1 MLKKI
6 LIYNSG
12 GGLGD
17 AIQLF
22 PLILSLKNHFKS
34 GHFYYLG
41 AHENHFLNKLKDFN
55 VNIKTLDLGLKYF
68 GFRWWHLFKAKS
80 RFFELNLE
88 KFDLIIDLQSK
99 LRNTL
104 ILKRIPSVNFYS
116 STFNYNFCSLKK
128 DYLSNNNISQKTILN
143 LEKLLD
149 VNIKKVDFSLDNLN
163 QIYINEAKKLL
174 PGSNYIGFS
183 ITQGNE
189 YRKKSWPLENF
200 IILAKKIEEMKK
212 IPVFFVEKKNIEII
226 NQIKSKVP
234 NSLFPEH
241 NSDLVCPALVTAL
254 SSRLEK
260 GITIDNGVMHMM
272 SLAKVPMIVLFG
284 PTNSEK
290 FAPNHE
296 NVVILDSNKLYKTS
310 DISKIQVEDL
320 LKYIN

>member
-34 GHFYYLG
+34 SDFYYLG
-41 AHENHFLNKLKDFN
+41 AHENHFIGKLRNYDIK
-55 VNIKTLDLGLKYF
+55 IKTLDLKLQYF
-68 GFRWWHLFKAKS
+68 GFRWWHLLKAKS
-80 RFFELNLE
+80 RFLELKME
-88 KFDLIIDLQSK
+88 KFDLVIDLQSK

-104 ILKRIPSVNFYS
+104 ILQRIPSSQFYS
-116 STFNYNFCSLKK
+116 STFNYNFCSSKK
-128 DYLSNNNISQKTILN
+128 SYLSNSNLSQKTILN

-149 VNIKKVDFSLDNLN
+149 VNIQKIDFELNNLN
-163 QIYINEAKKLL
+163 QIYINEAKRLL
-174 PGSNYIGFS
+174 PGSDYIGFS

-200 IILAKKIEEMKK
+200 IILAKKIEEMNKV
-212 IPVFFVEKKNIEII
+212 PVFFVEKENSELI

-234 NSLFPEH
+234 NAIFPEL
-241 NSDLVCPALVTAL
+241 NSALACPALVTAL
-254 SSRLEK
+254 SSRLKK
-260 GITIDNGVMHMM
+260 GISIDNGVMHMM

-284 PTNSEK
+284 PTNSDK
-290 FAPNHE
+290 FAPNHY
-296 NVVILDSNKLYKTS
+296 NTKILDSNKLYKTE
-310 DISKIQVEDL
+310 DISKITVEDVIKHIL
-320 LKYIN
+320 

>member
-80 RFFELNLE
+80 RFFKLNLE

-200 IILAKKIEEMKK
+200 IILAKKIVEMNK
-212 IPVFFVEKKNIEII
+212 IPVFFVEKENIEII
-226 NQIKSKVP
+226 NQIKLKVP

-254 SSRLEK
+254 SSRLKK
-260 GITIDNGVMHMM
+260 GISIDNGVMHMM

-290 FAPNHE
+290 FAPSHE
-296 NVVILDSNKLYKTS
+296 NTVILDSNKLYKTS

-320 LKYIN
+320 FKYIN

>member
-17 AIQLF
+17 AIQLI

-34 GHFYYLG
+34 GDFYYLG

-55 VNIKTLDLGLKYF
+55 VNIKTLDLSLKYF
-68 GFRWWHLFKAKS
+68 GFRWWHLFKARS

-116 STFNYNFCSLKK
+116 STFNYNFCSIKK
-128 DYLSNNNISQKTILN
+128 NYLSNNNISQKTILN

-174 PGSNYIGFS
+174 PGNNYIGFS

-200 IILAKKIEEMKK
+200 INLAKKIEEMKK
-212 IPVFFVEKKNIEII
+212 IPVFFVKKENLEII

-260 GITIDNGVMHMM
+260 GISIDNGVMHMM

-296 NVVILDSNKLYKTS
+296 NVVILDSNKLYKTI

-320 LKYIN
+320 LKYIK

>member
-34 GHFYYLG
+34 SDFYYLG
-41 AHENHFLNKLKDFN
+41 AHKNHFLGKLKKYNID
-55 VNIKTLDLGLKYF
+55 IKTLDLGLKYF
-68 GFRWWHLFKAKS
+68 GFRWWHLLKAKS
-80 RFFELNLE
+80 RFLELNLE

-104 ILKRIPSVNFYS
+104 ILKKIPSVNFYS

-189 YRKKSWPLENF
+189 YRKKSWPLESF
-200 IILAKKIEEMKK
+200 IILAKKIVEMNK
-212 IPVFFVEKKNIEII
+212 IPVFFVEKENIEII
-226 NQIKSKVP
+226 NQIKLKVP

-260 GITIDNGVMHMM
+260 GISIDNGVMHMM
-272 SLAKVPMIVLFG
+272 SLSKVPMIVLFG

-290 FAPNHE
+290 FAPSHE
-296 NVVILDSNKLYKTS
+296 NTVILDSNKLYKTS

>member
-34 GHFYYLG
+34 GDFYYLG

-55 VNIKTLDLGLKYF
+55 VNIKTLDLSLKYF
-68 GFRWWHLFKAKS
+68 GFRWWHLFKARSK
-80 RFFELNLE
+80 FLELNLE

-116 STFNYNFCSLKK
+116 STFNYNFCSIKK
-128 DYLSNNNISQKTILN
+128 NYLSSNNISQKTILN

-163 QIYINEAKKLL
+163 QLYINEAKKLL
-174 PGSNYIGFS
+174 PGNNYIGFS

-200 IILAKKIEEMKK
+200 INLAKKIEEMKK
-212 IPVFFVEKKNIEII
+212 IPVFFVKKENLEII

-260 GITIDNGVMHMM
+260 GISIDNGVMHMM

-310 DISKIQVEDL
+310 DITKIQVEDL
-320 LKYIN
+320 LKYIK

>member
-34 GHFYYLG
+34 GDFYYLG

-55 VNIKTLDLGLKYF
+55 INIKTLDLGLKYF

-80 RFFELNLE
+80 RFFELNLD

-174 PGSNYIGFS
+174 PGNNYIGFS

-200 IILAKKIEEMKK
+200 IILAKKIEEMNK
-212 IPVFFVEKKNIEII
+212 IPVFFVEKENIEII
-226 NQIKSKVP
+226 NQIKLKVP

-260 GITIDNGVMHMM
+260 GISIDNGVMHMM

-290 FAPNHE
+290 FAPSHE
-296 NVVILDSNKLYKTS
+296 NTVILDSNKLYKTS

>member
-80 RFFELNLE
+80 RFFELNLG

-104 ILKRIPSVNFYS
+104 ILKKIPSVNFYS

-174 PGSNYIGFS
+174 PGNNYIGFS

-200 IILAKKIEEMKK
+200 IILAKKIEEMNK

-226 NQIKSKVP
+226 NQIKLKVP

-260 GITIDNGVMHMM
+260 GISIDNGVMHMM
-272 SLAKVPMIVLFG
+272 SLSKVPMIVLFG

-290 FAPNHE
+290 FAPSHE
-296 NVVILDSNKLYKTS
+296 NTVILDSNKLYKTS

-320 LKYIN
+320 FKYIS